1 MTTYIDEVQTQK
13 KFKGNVIILLKGEY
27 FSIRQP
33 DSGLVVPVNNNGS
46 IISLTVNPSSVDLKK
61 ANTTINSYSF
71 RINDKS
77 LVVSRLLRNNS
88 KLLID
93 EEVRIFLGRTG
104 VSMDFADYFELPT
117 VKIKKLSHAD
127 ISFNFSAA
135 DSIDRMNKDFFSIS
149 TTLQANI
156 LNNTTVFQ
164 LGNVENFPDSGF
176 GFLGEEF
183 VSWTGRDTILNQL
196 SGITRGEFGTTPTAH
211 GFGTSFFNVDE
222 VEENPITA
230 LLQFLTSTGTA
241 TNGPYDVLSDGLAID
256 QNLIDVAEMEQIR
269 DDFFNLQTFNFKM
282 YNTGNA
288 LRFFEDEILGATNTR
303 FIVNENQKISLAV
316 LDQAGFDEGS
326 NNPIGE
332 NSITKFPKWDVNVR
346 DIVSSIEIEY
356 DYNDGTG
363 KYEQK
368 RTFQTELTETDTVIV
383 EKPLRIKYKAIREN
397 LGGNAI
403 VEEIGK
409 RYIARFETPTPEIS
423 IQSHIDKSLLNVG
436 DKVLLT
442 SSQIPNASGSLVF
455 ADTLEIMSRALN
467 YITGDVTFKLQY
479 TSYAGIRGA
488 YIAPC
493 TSIVG
498 VQSQQAFEFPAGRAS
513 EYEIGWKVRL
523 WDKTI
528 EADYGGNNFVVG
540 AYTGDGVRTIVAID
554 KINDIIFIDSPFTTI
569 LNDTDFAI
577 RFANYDETNAS
588 QKRFAFVGESSGGDF
603 PDGSSAYKIGL

>member
-1 MTTYIDEVQTQK
+1 MTTYIDEVESKK
-13 KFKGNVIILLKGEY
+13 KFVGNVIILLKGEY

-46 IISLTVNPSSVDLKK
+46 VISLTVNPSKVDLKK

-71 RINDKS
+71 RINDKN
-77 LVVSRLLRNNS
+77 LVISQLLKDNS

-117 VKIKKLSHAD
+117 VKVKKLKHAD
-127 ISFNFSAA
+127 ISFNFSAV

-156 LNNTTVFQ
+156 LNNTTTFQ
-164 LGNVENFPDSGF
+164 LGDVENFPDAGF
-176 GFLGEEF
+176 GFLDEEF
-183 VSWTGRDTILNQL
+183 VSWTGRDVGLNQI
-196 SGITRGEFGTTPTAH
+196 SGVVRGEFGTVPAAH
-211 GFGTSFFNVDE
+211 DFGTQFFNVDE

-256 QNLIDVAEMEQIR
+256 QGLIDVAEMEGIR
-269 DDFFNLQTFNFKM
+269 DDFFTLQTFNFKM

-288 LRFFEDEILGATNTR
+288 LKFFEKEVLGATNTR

-326 NNPIGE
+326 DNPLGE
-332 NSITKFPKWDVNVR
+332 TSISKYPKWDVNVKNV
-346 DIVSSIEIEY
+346 VSSIQIEY
-356 DYNDGTG
+356 DFNDGTN
-363 KYEQK
+363 KYEQIK
-368 RTFQTELTETDTVIV
+368 TFTTALDENDTVIV
-383 EKPLRIKYKAIREN
+383 EKPLKIKYKAIRES

-403 VEEIGK
+403 VQEIGQ
-409 RYIARFETPTPEIS
+409 RYLARFETPTPEI
-423 IQSHIDKSLLNVG
+423 QVRSHIDKSLLNVG

-442 SSQIPNASGSLVF
+442 SSQIPNASGSLTF
-455 ADTLEIMSRALN
+455 ADTLEVISRALN
-467 YITGDVTFKLQY
+467 HITGDVTFKLQY

-498 VQSQQAFEFPAGRAS
+498 VQSQQAFEFPAGRAA

-523 WDKTI
+523 WDMTV
-528 EADYGGNNFVVG
+528 EVDYGGELFVVG
-540 AYTGDGVRTIVAID
+540 AYTGDGVRTIVDID
-554 KINDIIFIDSPFTTI
+554 VANDIIFIDSPFTTI

-577 RFANYDETNAS
+577 RFATYDEVNSS
-588 QKRFAFVGESSGGDF
+588 QKKFAFVGETTGGDF
-603 PDGSSAYKIGL
+603 DDGASAYKIGL